1 MTLEEVY
8 SQARKLTTDG
18 CAEHRYEGFCIFKGV
33 KISLDKTINQVFIYN
48 TTIGGDYYQE
58 VSPYW
63 YEVFKEKG
71 WLFGCY
77 SLSLTNYKRKLDT
90 IENLIQECFAKKTSD
105 KQYRKLKTSRTNYL
119 LKYNDARNKLNKL
132 TNKIK
137 QNGNS

>member
-1 MTLEEVY
+1 MYSLEDVFN
-8 SQARKLTTDG
+8 QALADDSCGGLDG
-18 CAEHRYEGFCIFKGV
+18 VGYQGRISLGV
-33 KISLDKTINQVFIYN
+33 KIIKDNETNEVQLLN
-48 TTIGGDYYQE
+48 TSYGERYRE
-58 VSPYW
+58 VSKNE

-90 IENLIQECFAKKTSD
+90 IENLIQECFAKKISD